1 MGSATSNTL
10 LIDADMMLYKAVLN
24 SEVEIEWQPDI
35 ITTHLPLAAVRFEF
49 EASLNTKRQQANAD
63 EYVLCWTHGENF
75 RKTVDETYKANRRA
89 TNHRVK
95 PVGFR
100 EARKWAESNHPSECW
115 KNLEADDVLGILGTR
130 GTYKHPVIW
139 SGDKDLK
146 QIAGT
151 HLDNEGNLYEI
162 TQTEADAFFY
172 RQCLIGDTVDGY
184 SGCPSIGPKTA
195 EKLIPLEGFTE
206 ASAWRVVV
214 EQYKK
219 KGLSKVQAL
228 NQARLARILRNTEYT
243 FDEVQ
248 LWTPL
253 TLATTDTEKT
263 E

>member
-1 MGSATSNTL
+1 MASATSNTL
-10 LIDADMMLYKAVLN
+10 LVDADMMLYKAVVN
-24 SEVEIEWQPDI
+24 CEVEIEWQPDI
-35 ITTHLPLAAVRFEF
+35 ITTHLPLAPVRFHF
-49 EASLNTKRQQANAD
+49 ETDLNVKLQMAAAE
-63 EYVLCWTHGENF
+63 EYVLCWTHPQNF
-75 RKTVDETYKANRRA
+75 RKTVDKSYKANRRA

-115 KNLEADDVLGILGTR
+115 NKLEADDVLGVLATR
-130 GTYKHPVIW
+130 DTYESPIIW

-146 QIAGT
+146 QIPGT
-151 HLDNEGNLYEI
+151 HLNDDGTLYEI
-162 TQTEADAFFY
+162 TQEEADAFFY
-172 RQCLIGDTVDGY
+172 RQCLIGDTVDNY
-184 SGCPSIGPKTA
+184 SGCPSVGPKTA

-243 FDEVQ
+243 FNEVQ